1 MTITDIVN
9 TIIGLLNWFS
19 WFVGVTSVVMGLYCG
34 YLFMTAGD
42 DSAKA
47 VLARK
52 TLLYTIIGVAVSILS
67 FGLIAITKSFF

>member
-1 MTITDIVN
+1 MTLVTLIN

-42 DSAKA
+42 DPSQG

-52 TLLYTIIGVAVSILS
+52 TLLYTVIGIAVSVLS